1 MNGVSR
7 LIAIQAVRTS
17 ANHMIIMSTY
27 ASIISLDTATELDRS
42 LFSGL
47 YQYLT
52 GSLSLEIAE

>member
-17 ANHMIIMSTY
+17 VNHMIIMSTY
-27 ASIISLDTATELDRS
+27 ASIVSLDTTTELDRS

-47 YQYLT
+47 YRYLT
-52 GSLSLEIAE
+52 GSLSLEIAK